1 LIITALLVTE
11 RPGVCRYLNP
21 TAMFMRETT
30 GPHPE
35 PNNSAKI
42 QAVRDNS

>member
-1 LIITALLVTE
+1 
-11 RPGVCRYLNP
+11 
-21 TAMFMRETT
+21 MFIRKTT